1 MKIRYPKRRL
11 KYNLIFGSLFSI
23 FGITAFIIDPDN
35 FVNFGYLIIGLLY
48 LGLYLFE
55 NSKQYLT
62 IENGIITKHNL
73 RPKSLELDEIIHIKN
88 FAGDYVLKTK
98 QDELTINKSFV
109 EKNSLFELEKVL
121 EGLNLNAKETSNVPW
136 NLP

>member
-48 LGLYLFE
+48 LGLYFFE

-73 RPKSLELDEIIHIKN
+73 RPKSLKLDEIIHIKN

-98 QDELTINKSFV
+98 QD
-109 EKNSLFELEKVL
+109 
-121 EGLNLNAKETSNVPW
+121 
-136 NLP
+136 